1 MKVKVSYTMNLEEV
15 PSLITSI
22 ISDCHD
28 KISVQLNRLK
38 NSTHNLEKMVGDINH
53 VRETLSLVDSKLEDC
68 THMAAGYYSAMNPEL
83 QLGESFEASIPEQPE
98 EEISDES

>member
-15 PSLITSI
+15 PSLITNI

-28 KISVQLNRLK
+28 KISIQLSRLK
-38 NSTHNLEKMVGDINH
+38 NSTHNLEKMVNDINY

-68 THMAAGYYSAMNPEL
+68 THIAAGYYSAINSEA
-83 QLGESFEASIPEQPE
+83 QVEESSEASISERPE
-98 EEISDES
+98 EVNDES